1 MYLANNPNELGSKFP
16 VEFSDEITAQ
26 LTLGFAAWR
35 DSKQRTQSS
44 HAWTPNPQ
52 KLWEEASGLGVWAAF
67 TWLDIGPIDDEVAM
81 TRLERYKAG
90 PQREFWSPDISVSPG
105 VFLGDKYS
113 LHEE

>member
-44 HAWTPNPQ
+44 HA
-52 KLWEEASGLGVWAAF
+52 
-67 TWLDIGPIDDEVAM
+67 
-81 TRLERYKAG
+81 
-90 PQREFWSPDISVSPG
+90 
-105 VFLGDKYS
+105 
-113 LHEE
+113 